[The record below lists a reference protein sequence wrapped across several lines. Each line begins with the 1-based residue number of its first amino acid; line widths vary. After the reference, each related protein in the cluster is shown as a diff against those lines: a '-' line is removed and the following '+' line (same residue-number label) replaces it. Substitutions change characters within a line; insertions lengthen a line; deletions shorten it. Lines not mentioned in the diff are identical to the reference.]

1 MLWKGKEGLST
12 FDRWGN
18 QSPVGEIKGQTDLEV
33 AKPEWEHSSPEVF
46 LLREDLQ
53 LMISCLAIN
62 SGAVHPIPVPEPR
75 AEWGERMMLTSY
87 QNNIFQM
94 IIVIFSCW
102 FGSHRI
108 IVQLENFIAY

>member
-1 MLWKGKEGLST
+1 M
-12 FDRWGN
+12 
-18 QSPVGEIKGQTDLEV
+18 
-33 AKPEWEHSSPEVF
+33 F

-53 LMISCLAIN
+53 LMISCLAIT

-87 QNNIFQM
+87 QNNIVQM